1 MWCFKWS
8 WLLLKHGSHLDYSR
22 CFMDLILTI
31 PGCFMDHILAIPGCC
46 FFIYGF
52 QWTTMY
58 HLVFSFKPRA
68 TMHFITPVTHT
79 ASTPIFFCGRHALPC
94 IDDCNQLW
102 YFVKVNTFLR
112 RSILIFFFHHIHSR
126 SCFKKFVCAL
136 ACMHASVFVSGAE
149 HNPFKQYVVFY
160 ASEVHLTG
168 ARTIYMAIY

>member
-102 YFVKVNTFLR
+102 YFVKVNRFLR
-112 RSILIFFFHHIHSR
+112 RSILIFFFTISTPGLVLKNLCVH
-126 SCFKKFVCAL
+126 L
-136 ACMHASVFVSGAE
+136 PACMLLCLSVVQ
-149 HNPFKQYVVFY
+149 NTT
-160 ASEVHLTG
+160 HLNSMLCSMHQ
-168 ARTIYMAIY
+168 RCI